1 MSIIYQKAGKKT
13 GTRATV
19 LYSIYYTIQYYKI
32 PVNFERSGKQSNT
45 KVECRLWSQNYLD
58 LNSGYTVH

>member
-32 PVNFERSGKQSNT
+32 PVNFERSGKRSNT
-45 KVECRLWSQNYLD
+45 KVECRLWGQTIYI
-58 LNSGYTVH
+58 